1 MRVMLV
7 EDDHNVM
14 MVTKHYIE
22 SFGHEVITAPD
33 GETAVKLFDPATVD
47 LILMDFI
54 LPGIDGSE
62 ATRQLRHAYPDQWFP
77 VIFITAATEDEHLAK
92 GLDAGGDDYL
102 YKPVSPVVLE
112 SKLKAMARIVKM
124 QKDIIAVSKQM
135 EQLSYLD
142 GLTHIFNRRGF
153 DRAVTSEWKRMLRDG
168 NTLTF
173 MMIDLDYFKNYND
186 HYGHQAGD
194 DCLIKVAAALE
205 GELYRP
211 ADIVARYGG
220 EEFAVL
226 LPGTETIGAMQV
238 AERFV
243 EAVSAMKIPHADSA
257 VSDCVTVSIGV
268 ATSDKTNDSMEKLI
282 KSADAALYEAKTGG
296 RNRCKAAASS

>member
-22 SFGHEVITAPD
+22 SFGHEVVSAPD
-33 GETAVKLFDPATVD
+33 GETAVKLFDPATID

-62 ATRQLRHAYPDQWFP
+62 ATRQLRQTYPDIWFP

-112 SKLKAMARIVKM
+112 SKLKAMSRIVKM
-124 QKDIIAVSKQM
+124 QKDIVAVSKQM

-153 DRAVTSEWKRMLRDG
+153 DRAVSSEWKRMLRDK

-173 MMIDLDYFKNYND
+173 MMIDLDFFKNYND

-194 DCLIKVAAALE
+194 DCLIKVSAALE
-205 GELYRP
+205 GELFRP

-226 LPGTETIGAMQV
+226 LPGTETVGAMQV

-243 EAVSAMKIPHADSA
+243 EAVSAIKIPHADSA
-257 VSDCVTVSIGV
+257 VSDYVTVSVGV
-268 ATSDKTNDSMEKLI
+268 ATSNDESHNSIEKLI
-282 KSADAALYEAKTGG
+282 KSADAALYDAKTSG
-296 RNRCKAAASS
+296 RNRCKAADS

>member
-1 MRVMLV
+1 MLV

-22 SFGHEVITAPD
+22 SFGHEVIAAAD
-33 GETAVKLFDPATVD
+33 GETAVKLFDPATID

-54 LPGIDGSE
+54 LPGMDGSE
-62 ATRQLRHAYPDQWFP
+62 ATRQLRETYPDEWFP

-102 YKPVSPVVLE
+102 FKPVSPIVLE

-153 DRAVTSEWKRMLRDG
+153 DRAVTSEWKRMLRDK

-173 MMIDLDYFKNYND
+173 MMIDLDFFKNYND

-226 LPGTETIGAMQV
+226 LPGTESIGALQV

-243 EAVSAMKIPHADSA
+243 EAVRAMKIPHADSA
-257 VSDCVTVSIGV
+257 VSDCVTVSVGV
-268 ATSDKTNDSMEKLI
+268 ATSDDKTNNSMEKLI

-296 RNRCKAAASS
+296 RNRYKAAASP